1 MSKAH
6 KILLG
11 VYLACVFVSLIVLAI
26 LLLPLPLGWV
36 KLLASLLIS
45 PVVLGILFTPFF
57 LVWNDETNLS
67 DRAKLVISLAYTI
80 LWISAASL
88 FVYQFINTPKPLLN
102 PVFTSTLTPDEIII
116 SNPASHPFY
125 SCTFFISA
133 SGTRQTYQS
142 FFTPFILENCKRQGT
157 AKPFL
162 ECQIDNRISLSQ
174 LFPKSTTLDKIEAGS
189 EITLNSDIFYAGQT
203 LPSLKFLSSHQ
214 PSDIYSL
221 SIVCQQPNGTKISQ
235 TLVY

>member
-57 LVWNDETNLS
+57 L
-67 DRAKLVISLAYTI
+67 
-80 LWISAASL
+80 
-88 FVYQFINTPKPLLN
+88 
-102 PVFTSTLTPDEIII
+102 
-116 SNPASHPFY
+116 
-125 SCTFFISA
+125 SA

-174 LFPKSTTLDKIEAGS
+174 LFPKSTTLDKIEAG
-189 EITLNSDIFYAGQT
+189 F
-203 LPSLKFLSSHQ
+203 
-214 PSDIYSL
+214 
-221 SIVCQQPNGTKISQ
+221 
-235 TLVY
+235 